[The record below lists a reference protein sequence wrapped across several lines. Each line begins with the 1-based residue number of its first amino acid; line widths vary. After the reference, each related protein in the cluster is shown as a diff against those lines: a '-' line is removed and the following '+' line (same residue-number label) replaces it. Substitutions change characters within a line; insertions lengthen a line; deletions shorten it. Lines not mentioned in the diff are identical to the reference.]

1 MILAITWII
10 AAVIGIVYSIQ
21 LAKRG
26 DVSWAMGL
34 VSINSMSLILNLFQL
49 LTLLTGHK

>member
-1 MILAITWII
+1 MILAVIWII
-10 AAVIGIVYSIQ
+10 AAVIGTIYSIQ

-34 VSINSMSLILNLFQL
+34 VSINSMSLVLNLFQML
-49 LTLLTGHK
+49 HLIKGV